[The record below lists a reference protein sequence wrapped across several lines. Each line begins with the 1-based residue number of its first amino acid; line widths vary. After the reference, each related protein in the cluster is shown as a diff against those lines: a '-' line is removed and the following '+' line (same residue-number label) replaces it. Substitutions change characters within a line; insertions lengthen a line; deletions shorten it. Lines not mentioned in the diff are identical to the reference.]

1 MRIQRL
7 SQTQIDRIYQV
18 YEFSDIEE
26 IEDAYFEDGVFHIIY
41 RDADG
46 LSGDYIPNISE
57 PEDREKLHS
66 ILKGD
71 DDGYSEN

>member
-7 SQTQIDRIYQV
+7 SQAQIDRIYQV

-41 RDADG
+41 RDAEG
-46 LSGDYIPNISE
+46 LPGDYIPNISE
-57 PEDREKLHS
+57 PEDREKLHY

-71 DDGYSEN
+71 NDGYPKN